1 MFRVADFVGSC
12 HPRWWLS
19 LGQLAYADRDAALDM
34 AALHGEVAG
43 HGART
48 DLGMAVDLDMIAALA
63 GAADRDRI
71 VGPGMPADPEV
82 IVDFGMVASWP
93 GMRSCAARG

>member
-1 MFRVADFVGSC
+1 M
-12 HPRWWLS
+12 
-19 LGQLAYADRDAALDM
+19 AYADRDAALDM
-34 AALHGEVAG
+34 AALHGKVAG